1 MGTRQKCI
9 NCKHLKRHFYFN
21 DTFLC
26 ENKWC
31 PIWLAPANQFNKCKS
46 YEEKEH
52 ETNNKDNN

>member
-1 MGTRQKCI
+1 MRQKCI

-31 PIWLAPANQFNKCKS
+31 PIWLAAYQFNNCKD